1 MRHVLLRTVA
11 ALAAFWLVVGGAYAS
26 LGLVGVPANMTL
38 ECDELVPP
46 APMVLATGGCPAV
59 VTAGL
64 YGVTGLFLTET
75 NANGIALMPDGRLVV
90 AHDDHY
96 IRYYNATGGL
106 IEAVGGFG
114 TATGRYNRPS
124 QLAVDA
130 QGRLHVA
137 DRDNH
142 RVQTY
147 RADGSYEGTFGSF
160 GTATGQFNLIDGIAY
175 GPAYTNLVIADRS
188 NHRVQFYNLNENMVF
203 WTLGGFGSGP
213 GQFNAPGAVIED
225 IQRRILVAE
234 LGGNRIQIFNQFL
247 QYQGL
252 LAGPGT
258 AVTNLNFPRAL
269 ATDTNGLIYAAD
281 TGNHRVLAWRPDG
294 SLEGIFTGVGTS
306 AGLLNNPQ
314 GLAVGLHGRLY
325 VLEAGGR
332 VLELQ
337 RGVAEASPSKPSVFT
352 NEIPVVMTESRTGD
366 CPAVIT
372 RIWTAVDGCGSTV
385 VATQVITLVNNVPL
399 ELQGV
404 PGNVTVDCDRVPPRA
419 VVTAGGGCVGGAV
432 PEDVPIL
439 HYRFDDPDD
448 LARDS
453 GAWSQHG
460 TPINVSFVAEGVA
473 GGAASFAGTGYVA
486 ITNLLGVD
494 GASALTW
501 SAWVNLTPGRSG
513 LFGIMGATMAL
524 DESMYLVHDARG
536 GTTRA
541 YVVPSSRDAER
552 YAEATNVVTAGVWQ
566 HVVGTYDGNTIRLY
580 VDGALKAEN
589 TFASTQAIR
598 SNNVPFAIGDAA
610 VGRGWNLFGTVDEL
624 RMYARAL
631 SAAEVQDLH
640 QSELAAVPVLFT
652 ETRSGECP
660 GVITRVWTATDACG
674 SSVAAT
680 QTINVLAS
688 DRDSDNDGLTDAE
701 ERRIGTNPNRAD
713 TDGDGRTDGEEV
725 RYGTNPLVADVFPA
739 FVRNDFDGDHRSDV
753 GVYHPS
759 SGIWYLQTSRD
770 GYRDQQFGFGG
781 TTPVPGDYDGDGKAD
796 PAIYDPVGGM
806 WYIHGSRDGV
816 RVVQWGFRGVTPVPA
831 DFDGDGRTDLGLF
844 HARLG
849 LYLVQGS
856 SGGRFFQR
864 MGLRGGQ
871 PVVGDFDGDGT
882 VDFAVF
888 VPAKAQ
894 WRIITRTG
902 AKREFAFGPVGG
914 RGFAGDFDGDGKADP
929 AVYDAT
935 RGSWSVL
942 GSASTPITLTVAD
955 AAGGYPISGDYN
967 GDNRADYAAY
977 LPLTGEWMIRVS
989 PGLWRRVGF
998 GDAASTPLGA
1008 GP

>member
-1 MRHVLLRTVA
+1 LVVHYSFDNATTGRVEDLSGRGFDGWVDGARPEPNGLFGGAMRFDGNDFISVGTLPDLLDLGVGGTNQITASVWFKAETNGVPGNPGYTLVGKNQGRIPYTGWSLRCDPH
-11 ALAAFWLVVGGAYAS
+11 ALADLIAAFPQRVDSSMKTPTLHDGAWHHMA
-26 LGLVGVPANMTL
+26 GVF
-38 ECDELVPP
+38 EV
-46 APMVLATGGCPAV
+46 
-59 VTAGL
+59 
-64 YGVTGLFLTET
+64 
-75 NANGIALMPDGRLVV
+75 
-90 AHDDHY
+90 
-96 IRYYNATGGL
+96 
-106 IEAVGGFG
+106 
-114 TATGRYNRPS
+114 
-124 QLAVDA
+124 
-130 QGRLHVA
+130 
-137 DRDNH
+137 
-142 RVQTY
+142 
-147 RADGSYEGTFGSF
+147 
-160 GTATGQFNLIDGIAY
+160 
-175 GPAYTNLVIADRS
+175 
-188 NHRVQFYNLNENMVF
+188 
-203 WTLGGFGSGP
+203 
-213 GQFNAPGAVIED
+213 
-225 IQRRILVAE
+225 
-234 LGGNRIQIFNQFL
+234 
-247 QYQGL
+247 
-252 LAGPGT
+252 
-258 AVTNLNFPRAL
+258 
-269 ATDTNGLIYAAD
+269 DTNGMRTILYIDGEAIRTSVWEGAHASVATPARLQLGRRDYDPTEYFVGLMDEVRIYD
-281 TGNHRVLAWRPDG
+281 R
-294 SLEGIFTGVGTS
+294 SLEPAEIS
-306 AGLLNNPQ
+306 MLYAGPD
-314 GLAVGLHGRLY
+314 
-325 VLEAGGR
+325 
-332 VLELQ
+332 
-337 RGVAEASPSKPSVFT
+337 AST
-352 NEIPVVMTESRTGD
+352 LIPVVMTESRTGD

-372 RIWTAVDGCGSTV
+372 RVWTATDACGASIS
-385 VATQVITLVNNVPL
+385 ATQRMSVLGASLPLSLVGVPSNLTVECDAVPL
-399 ELQGV
+399 PAL
-404 PGNVTVDCDRVPPRA
+404 
-419 VVTAGGGCVGGAV
+419 VTANGGCVGGAV
-432 PEDVPIL
+432 PEDMPIL

-453 GAWSQHG
+453 GVWSQHG
-460 TPINVSFVAEGVA
+460 TPVNVAFIPEGVV
-473 GGAASFAGTGYVA
+473 GGAASFDGTGTVA
-486 ITNLLGVD
+486 IPNLLGVD
-494 GASALTW
+494 GAPALTW

-513 LFGIMGATMAL
+513 LYGIMGATMAF

-552 YAEATNVVTAGVWQ
+552 YAEATNVVVAGSWQ
-566 HVVGTYDGNTIRLY
+566 HVVGTYDGNTVRLY
-580 VDGALKAEN
+580 VDGALKAES

-610 VGRGWNLFGTVDEL
+610 VGRGWKLFGSVDEL
-624 RMYARAL
+624 RLYARAL
-631 SAAEVQDLH
+631 TAVEVEDLY
-640 QSELAAVPVLFT
+640 QNERAGVSVIFT

-674 SSVAAT
+674 SSVSAT
-680 QTINVLAS
+680 QTINVLAA
-688 DRDSDNDGLTDAE
+688 DRDSDNDGLTDTE

-713 TDGDGRTDGEEV
+713 TDGDGRSDGEEV
-725 RYGTNPLVADVFPA
+725 RYGTNPLIPDAFPA

-759 SGIWYLQTSRD
+759 SGIWYLLTSRD

-796 PAIYDPVGGM
+796 AAIYDPVGGL
-806 WYIHGSRDGV
+806 WYINGSRDGV
-816 RVVQWGFRGVTPVPA
+816 RVVQWGFRGVTPIPA

-871 PVVGDFDGDGT
+871 PVVGDFDGDRA

-902 AKREFAFGPVGG
+902 AKRDFAFGPVGG
-914 RGFAGDFDGDGKADP
+914 RAFAGDFDGDGKADP

-942 GSASTPITLTVAD
+942 GSASTPTTLTVAD

-989 PGLWRRVGF
+989 PGLWRRVSF